1 MNMKKVFRLLI
12 CLGLV
17 LSFMTTNSVFA
28 MEGEPESFW
37 GKFET
42 PNGNGRHFAFA
53 DSRYQDGTDKV
64 NVFNIG
70 IDLGYN
76 WNGAA
81 GFYTNGAWSDPVSYT
96 HLDVY
101 KRQGQRSAWISGARS

>member
-17 LSFMTTNSVFA
+17 LSFMTNSVFA

-42 PNGNGRHFAFA
+42 PNSTG
-53 DSRYQDGTDKV
+53 
-64 NVFNIG
+64 
-70 IDLGYN
+70 
-76 WNGAA
+76 
-81 GFYTNGAWSDPVSYT
+81 
-96 HLDVY
+96 
-101 KRQGQRSAWISGARS
+101 